1 MEVYIRA
8 LPVVRR
14 VLWAV
19 DINSKIVLVE
29 SSLESVFVLSRA
41 VYRIARE
48 RKCIEFEA
56 ADVFEWWNLFL
67 KVWLDSMWY
76 MGNLSTVDVKLML
89 MTSKMGWFTCASEAY
104 GDGFTAFL
112 QSFL

>member
-1 MEVYIRA
+1 MRK
-8 LPVVRR
+8 

-29 SSLESVFVLSRA
+29 SSLESKFALSRS
-41 VYRIARE
+41 VHHIDRE

-56 ADVFEWWNLFL
+56 TDVFEWWNLFL

-76 MGNLSTVDVKLML
+76 MGNHSTVDVKLML
-89 MTSKMGWFTCASEAY
+89 MTSKMWWFTCASEAY
-104 GDGFTAFL
+104 GDGFTTFL